1 MDQTQHLKE
10 LENHVKTCTAD
21 RIRKEEQLKMLR
33 KQRDDIVSKLR
44 EEGIEP
50 EALESLLAKMRTDLD
65 AKLAEIEN
73 QIATAK

>member
-10 LENHVKTCTAD
+10 LENRVKTCTAD

-33 KQRDDIVSKLR
+33 TQRDDIVNKLR

-50 EALESLLAKMRTDLD
+50 ETLESLLTKMRADLD
-65 AKLAEIEN
+65 AKLTEIEN
-73 QIATAK
+73 QISAAK

>member
-10 LENHVKTCTAD
+10 LENRVKTCTAD

-33 KQRDDIVSKLR
+33 TQRDDIVNKLR

-50 EALESLLAKMRTDLD
+50 ETLESLLTKMRADLD

-73 QIATAK
+73 QISAAK